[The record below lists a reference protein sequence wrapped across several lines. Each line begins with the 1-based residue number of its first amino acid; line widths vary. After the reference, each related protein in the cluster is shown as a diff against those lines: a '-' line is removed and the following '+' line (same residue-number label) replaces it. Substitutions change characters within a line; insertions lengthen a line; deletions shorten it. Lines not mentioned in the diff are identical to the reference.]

1 MRLMR
6 SLGCRISKIL
16 LYRAICAR
24 EECGRIHGRI
34 HGRICRMLM
43 MLDDARISFIC
54 TLFIYRYLI
63 FSDLTDPSCAFLL
76 GTLFAAH
83 CPVRFDK

>member
-16 LYRAICAR
+16 LYSLYSAICAR
-24 EECGRIHGRI
+24 EECGRI

-76 GTLFAAH
+76 GTLFAA
-83 CPVRFDK
+83 PSPI